1 MTYRYGTTSAI
12 WLLLFF
18 PLGAL
23 HQDYL
28 VNESV
33 DVGSKAPTF
42 YLKSLDGG
50 EFFLSRLV
58 GEPITG
64 FRKESGKKTVV
75 LSFFATWC
83 IPCKGEL
90 PLLERIYREYSNES
104 LNGILIDVEENENKV
119 KAYIDSLGLNI
130 PVLMDF
136 HGVVAQKY
144 NVVALPTLL
153 IINKDGIIELRSFG
167 YKGEDHFRALITNK
181 LDELL

>member
-12 WLLLFF
+12 WLLLFS

-104 LNGILIDVEENENKV
+104 LEVILIDVEENENKV

>member
-1 MTYRYGTTSAI
+1 M
-12 WLLLFF
+12 
-18 PLGAL
+18 
-23 HQDYL
+23 
-28 VNESV
+28 
-33 DVGSKAPTF
+33 GSKAPTF

-83 IPCKGEL
+83 IPCKEEL
-90 PLLERIYREYSNES
+90 PLLERLYREYSNES
-104 LNGILIDVEENENKV
+104 LEVILIDVEENENKV
-119 KAYIDSLGLNI
+119 KAYVDSLGLNI
-130 PVLMDF
+130 PVLMDY

-144 NVVALPTLL
+144 NVVSLPSLF